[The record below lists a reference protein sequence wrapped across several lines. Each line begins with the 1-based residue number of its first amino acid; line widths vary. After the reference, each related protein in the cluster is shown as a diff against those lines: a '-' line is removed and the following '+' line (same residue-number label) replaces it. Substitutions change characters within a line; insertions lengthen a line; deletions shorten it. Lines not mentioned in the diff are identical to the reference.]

1 MNWYK
6 DYKLVHDGEAYIL
19 EIYLNPEDAEFSGEF
34 FANTRE
40 NILELDDQIR
50 KFVKDNF
57 TDIKINTVKL
67 LLGTI
72 VVGTIPFLSF
82 TNAAAAVTTTPA
94 SVTQTVT
101 QPVTQPTTQP
111 VTQPVSQPVTQPV
124 SQPVIQPV
132 TPTSSISL
140 INTTGTVLANV
151 LNIRSGPATT
161 FSILTKLPLG
171 GQTLVIGDTNGWY
184 QVQLPDGRIGFASK
198 LYMKLET
205 PTKAQNINLVIAV
218 AQSLIGT
225 PYVWGGNSFQNGG
238 FDCSGFTQYVF
249 KQAGYTLNR
258 VSVDQA
264 TQGAT
269 IARNALQ
276 PGDLVFFSLAGDNRI
291 SHVGIYIGNGKMIH
305 SPKTGDFVKT
315 TDITTSFWQTRFML
329 AKRIIQ

>member
-6 DYKLVHDGEAYIL
+6 DYKLVQDGDAYIL
-19 EIYLNPEDAEFSGEF
+19 EIYLNPEDEEFSKEF
-34 FANTRE
+34 WADTRE

-67 LLGTI
+67 LLGAV
-72 VVGTIPFLSF
+72 VVGTIPFISF

-94 SVTQTVT
+94 SVTQTTT
-101 QPVTQPTTQP
+101 QTTAQPTTQTT
-111 VTQPVSQPVTQPV
+111 TQPTVQPA
-124 SQPVIQPV
+124 IQ
-132 TPTSSISL
+132 TSTINL
-140 INTTGTVLANV
+140 LNTTGTVLANV

-161 FSILTKLPLG
+161 FTILSKIPLG
-171 GQTLVIGDTNGWY
+171 GQTHVLGETNGWY
-184 QVQLPDGRIGFASK
+184 QVQLSDGRIGYASK

-205 PTKAQNINLVIAV
+205 PTKEQNVDLVIAV

-264 TQGAT
+264 TQGT
-269 IARNALQ
+269 TVDRNSLQ
-276 PGDLVFFSLAGDNRI
+276 PGDLLFFSLAGDNRI

-315 TDITTSFWQTRFML
+315 TDITTSFWQTRLML